1 MFKQNKIIGLN
12 NKKINNK
19 NYILPQKDE
28 ELLNLFQANLLNETV
43 LYPFYPVRHINKKFV
58 KFISNSGKPLFNDFV
73 FQPKTRNLILDT
85 LMVISYKYL
94 AKNKAEM
101 DYSDLR
107 KNWVNVF
114 NLSFCTNDIKFNKE
128 ALLNKIDEANKM

>member
-1 MFKQNKIIGLN
+1 
-12 NKKINNK
+12 
-19 NYILPQKDE
+19 
-28 ELLNLFQANLLNETV
+28 
-43 LYPFYPVRHINKKFV
+43 
-58 KFISNSGKPLFNDFV
+58 
-73 FQPKTRNLILDT
+73 
-85 LMVISYKYL
+85 MVISYKYL